1 MGKLADDY
9 IVQPV
14 TKALQVLDYVAR
26 QGHDVTLTETVQ
38 ELGLPK
44 TTVFRYLQTLSAAG
58 FLSHDQQ
65 RDRYGVGGR
74 FRQLGQIDRSLMAL
88 REVAQPEMRQ
98 LVETFHETVNLAV
111 LSESEVVYI
120 DMLEPERP
128 VKAQARIGYRHP
140 AHSTS
145 LGKAMVAFL
154 PDAGGLAD
162 RDRDLPAMTHRT
174 LTDARKFRR
183 QVEDVRRRGYAVEI
197 GENEDGLMC
206 VGVPILDRAGYPV
219 AAISLSAPERRMK
232 RERTDAAAVALKVAA
247 ERISMHLSS
256 ASRSP

>member
-14 TKALQVLDYVAR
+14 MKALQVLDYVAR

-44 TTVFRYLQTLSAAG
+44 TTVFRYLQTLSATG
-58 FLSHDQQ
+58 FLSHDQL
-65 RDRYGVGGR
+65 RDRYGVGVR
-74 FRQLGQIDRSLMAL
+74 FRELGRIDRNLTEL

-98 LVETFHETVNLAV
+98 LVDTFHETVNLAV
-111 LSESEVVYI
+111 LADSEVVYI

-128 VKAQARIGYRHP
+128 LKAQARVGHRHP

-154 PDAGGLAD
+154 PDAGGVAAPGEE
-162 RDRDLPAMTHRT
+162 LPAMTHKT

-206 VGVPILDRAGYPV
+206 IGVPILDRAGFAV
-219 AAISLSAPERRMK
+219 AAISLSAPERRMR

-247 ERISMHLSS
+247 ERIAMHLS
-256 ASRSP
+256 A